1 MRAGP
6 WLISSSP
13 SGNNVKHVILHGKGR
28 RSRESAGLEPLVAA
42 IRQEKIVVTLAKSM
56 RSRMA
61 DPEGA
66 ALGAIDGIAAASLF
80 KFLYDLRVGT
90 TVAKRATAASLHR
103 LYRVH

>member
-1 MRAGP
+1 
-6 WLISSSP
+6 
-13 SGNNVKHVILHGKGR
+13 
-28 RSRESAGLEPLVAA
+28 
-42 IRQEKIVVTLAKSM
+42 
-56 RSRMA
+56 MA